1 MSDDSAVTIAR
12 LLPRTAIGLAA
23 ATVLVAACASTA
35 TPTTT
40 PEPLPSPVASAAPSV
55 PPTPGPTPRPSAAP
69 SPSATPAPASVA
81 PTADPFA
88 GIPPLPADLLLPDG
102 DFMVRPDS
110 ARGLVLHTIVPLDL
124 GHCGLY
130 SPVDLD
136 GSLWEP
142 IAGTD
147 GEGGP
152 IDGDDEVGQLIN
164 GTPGQ
169 AMLVTAERLDWRS
182 TQGTPVVVVFQ
193 RIPGERGYPG
203 CM

>member
-1 MSDDSAVTIAR
+1 MSDDSRVTLAR
-12 LLPRTAIGLAA
+12 LLPRLAIGVAGTAFL
-23 ATVLVAACASTA
+23 LAACAP
-35 TPTTT
+35 TPTPT
-40 PEPLPSPVASAAPSV
+40 PERLPSPVASAAPSAV
-55 PPTPGPTPRPSAAP
+55 RTPSPIPSQGAMPRPS
-69 SPSATPAPASVA
+69 STSTPASVA

-88 GIPPLPADLLLPDG
+88 GIPPLPGDLRLPDG
-102 DFMVRPDS
+102 DFTVRPES
-110 ARGLVLHTIVPLDL
+110 ARGLALNTIVPYDL

-152 IDGDDEVGQLIN
+152 VDEDDEVGQLIN

-169 AMLVTAERLDWRS
+169 AILVTAQRLDWRS

>member
-1 MSDDSAVTIAR
+1 MTLAR
-12 LLPRTAIGLAA
+12 LRARAAIGLAG
-23 ATVLVAACASTA
+23 ATILLAGCAP
-35 TPTTT
+35 TPT
-40 PEPLPSPVASAAPSV
+40 PL
-55 PPTPGPTPRPSAAP
+55 PTPGPTPIPALTADPPPTGSPRATSSPPVTPAPSPTP
-69 SPSATPAPASVA
+69 SPSASAPASVA

-88 GIPPLPADLLLPDG
+88 GIPLLPADLRLPDG
-102 DFMVRPDS
+102 DFTVRPDS
-110 ARGLVLHTIVPLDL
+110 ARGLPLNTIVPFDL

-152 IDGDDEVGQLIN
+152 IDEDDEVGQLIN

-169 AMLVTAERLDWRS
+169 AILVTPQRLDWRS
-182 TQGTPVVVVFQ
+182 TQGPPVVVVFQ
-193 RIPGERGYPG
+193 RLPGERGYPG
-203 CM
+203 CQ